1 MQFLLDNAPLGA
13 EDLTAPYSVSWNTTT
28 SANGGH
34 TLTAKARDAAGN
46 TSTSAA
52 VNVTVSNAPP
62 TQSPYTGTPFA
73 MPGRFE
79 AEDFDKGGE
88 GVAYHDNVP
97 GNAGGLY
104 RPTEDV
110 DIVAAPYAGGYVVNN
125 FETGEWME
133 YTINVTS
140 AGTYTIEALVSSE
153 YPAGTSKFHV
163 SIDDVD
169 KTGVISVPNTGLWST
184 FQWVGKSGISLTGGQ
199 HVLRLTSDV
208 QYFNVDAL
216 RLTLD
221 APSADTTPPSVS
233 ITAPTNGMT
242 VANTIPVTANAS
254 DNVGVVGVQ
263 FLLDNAPLGAEDT
276 TAPYSVSWNTT
287 TSTNGSHTLTAKAR
301 DAAGNSNTSAPV
313 NVTVSNTPPVQQQTP
328 FTGTPFVV
336 PGRFEAEDF
345 DKGGEGVA
353 YHDNVPGNA
362 GGLYRPT
369 EDVDIV
375 AAPYAGGYVVN
386 NFETGEWME
395 YTINVTSAGTYT
407 IEALVSSEYPAG
419 TSKFHVSIDDVDK
432 TGVISVPNTG
442 LWSTFQ
448 WVGKS
453 GISLTGGQHVLRLTS
468 DVQYFNVDALRLTL
482 DAPSADTTPPSVS
495 ITAPTNG
502 MTVANTI
509 PVTANAS
516 DNVGVVGV
524 QFLLDNAPL
533 GAEDTT
539 APYSVSWNTT
549 TSTNGSHTL
558 TAKARDA
565 AGNTSTSAAVNV
577 TVSNT
582 PPVQQETPYY
592 GTPFTIPGTFNAV
605 DFDKGGEGVAYHDN
619 TPGNQGGQYRL
630 SEAVDIIPGPTAGTY
645 VVNNFEN
652 GEWLQYTINV
662 TASGTY
668 KIELLN
674 SSQYNNTAQFHI
686 SIDGVDKTGPVI
698 SPKTG
703 NWQTFI
709 WMVAKDGVSLTAGQH
724 ILRVTT
730 DVAYFNFESIR
741 VTQTS
746 TAPAAPAPPPADTMP
761 PTVSITGPM
770 SGVNVSGT
778 VQVTANASD
787 NIGVVGVQFYVDG
800 NTLGAEVTSAPW
812 LVVWNTATG
821 TNGFHALTAVARD
834 AAGNTA
840 TSAPVQVTVAN
851 TSGNGTG
858 PTVAI
863 SSPAN
868 GATIS
873 GTVQIS
879 ATASSNTI
887 GVRFYLNGVALGL
900 EDNFAPFLIAW
911 DTTTTT
917 NGTYTLTANA
927 RDLSGNVTT
936 SAPISVTV
944 SNAARKRT
952 SHR

>member
-1 MQFLLDNAPLGA
+1 MQQQTPF
-13 EDLTAPYSVSWNTTT
+13 
-28 SANGGH
+28 
-34 TLTAKARDAAGN
+34 
-46 TSTSAA
+46 
-52 VNVTVSNAPP
+52 
-62 TQSPYTGTPFA
+62 TGTPFVV
-73 MPGRFE
+73 PGRFE

-110 DIVAAPYAGGYVVNN
+110 DIVAAPYAGGYVINN

-169 KTGVISVPNTGLWST
+169 KTGVISVPNTGFWST

-313 NVTVSNTPPVQQQTP
+313 NVTVSNTPPVQQ
-328 FTGTPFVV
+328 
-336 PGRFEAEDF
+336 
-345 DKGGEGVA
+345 
-353 YHDNVPGNA
+353 
-362 GGLYRPT
+362 
-369 EDVDIV
+369 
-375 AAPYAGGYVVN
+375 
-386 NFETGEWME
+386 
-395 YTINVTSAGTYT
+395 
-407 IEALVSSEYPAG
+407 
-419 TSKFHVSIDDVDK
+419 
-432 TGVISVPNTG
+432 
-442 LWSTFQ
+442 
-448 WVGKS
+448 
-453 GISLTGGQHVLRLTS
+453 
-468 DVQYFNVDALRLTL
+468 
-482 DAPSADTTPPSVS
+482 
-495 ITAPTNG
+495 
-502 MTVANTI
+502 
-509 PVTANAS
+509 
-516 DNVGVVGV
+516 
-524 QFLLDNAPL
+524 
-533 GAEDTT
+533 
-539 APYSVSWNTT
+539 
-549 TSTNGSHTL
+549 
-558 TAKARDA
+558 
-565 AGNTSTSAAVNV
+565 
-577 TVSNT
+577 
-582 PPVQQETPYY
+582 ETPYY

-605 DFDKGGEGVAYHDN
+605 DFDKGGEGVAYHDI

-674 SSQYNNTAQFHI
+674 SSEYNNTAQFHL

-703 NWQTFI
+703 NWKNFT
-709 WMVAKDGVSLTAGQH
+709 WMVAKDGVSLSAGQH

-746 TAPAAPAPPPADTMP
+746 TAPAAPAAPTQPAGDTMA
-761 PTVSITGPM
+761 PTVSITGPQ

-800 NTLGAEVTSAPW
+800 NTLGAEVTSAPL

-821 TNGFHALTAVARD
+821 ANGFHALTAVARD
-834 AAGNTA
+834 AAGNRA

-863 SSPAN
+863 SSPVN
-868 GATIS
+868 GAMIS
-873 GTVQIS
+873 GTVQIT
-879 ATASSNTI
+879 ATFSSNTI

-900 EDNFAPFLIAW
+900 EDNFAPFVIAW